1 LKIKVTT
8 VLGTRPELIR
18 MGQILKKFD
27 EVFDH
32 RMIHTGQNNDDNL
45 KDVFFRDL
53 GIRKPD
59 LQFDMRSSSL
69 GKSFG
74 ILFETMSSEFEN
86 NRPEALVIL
95 GDTNS
100 ALCGILA
107 KRLKIPFYHLEAGLR
122 SFDKNVPEEINRRII
137 DHTADFNLVY
147 TELARQNLLDE
158 GLHTRSIA
166 LVGSP
171 LREVLNSS
179 TLKIESS
186 KILEMLQ
193 LKKDKFYLV
202 SVHRQENVDDE
213 DRLVRLMDSLVMLTE
228 KTNLPIIFST
238 HPRTKERIQK
248 MGFVAHQ
255 KIKFCE
261 PFGFNDYCKLQLS
274 AKLVLSDSGSV
285 SEEASMLGF
294 KAITLRDSMERP
306 EALESGSIVM
316 SGINSDRLLET
327 VKFVENAPVAAF
339 PPTEYSIADTS
350 ERVVKLI
357 LSTLPE
363 YHFWFG
369 IRK

>member
-1 LKIKVTT
+1 MKIKVTT

-18 MGQILKKFD
+18 MGHILKRFD

-53 GIRKPD
+53 EIREPD
-59 LQFDMRSSSL
+59 LQFDMRNSSL
-69 GKSFG
+69 GKSLG

-86 NRPEALVIL
+86 NRPDALVIL

-158 GLHTRSIA
+158 GLHTRSIS

-171 LREVLNSS
+171 LREVLNGSVQ
-179 TLKIESS
+179 KIETS
-186 KILEMLQ
+186 KILDK
-193 LKKDKFYLV
+193 LKLEKDEFYLV

-213 DRLVRLMDSLVMLTE
+213 NRLVKLMDSLVMLTE
-228 KTNLPIIFST
+228 NTNLPIIFST

-248 MGFVAHQ
+248 MGFISHKNIV
-255 KIKFCE
+255 FCE
-261 PFGFNDYCKLQLS
+261 PFGFNDYCKLQIS
-274 AKLVLSDSGSV
+274 SRLVLSDSGSV
-285 SEEASMLGF
+285 SEEAAMLGF

-306 EALESGSIVM
+306 EALESGAIVM
-316 SGINSDRLLET
+316 SGINSDGLLET
-327 VKFVENAPVAAF
+327 VNFVESSPVAAF
-339 PPTEYSIADTS
+339 PPVEYSIGDTS
-350 ERVVKLI
+350 DRVVKFI

-363 YHFWFG
+363 YNFWFG